1 MEWAEFKEKED
12 THDTLL
18 SSILSNLNT
27 IQFGSFRELVNNH
40 FSEVSDV
47 SELIREIDRGPRQ
60 EDRQPP

>member
-27 IQFGSFRELVNNH
+27 IQFGSFRELVNNP